1 MSRAGDDRQGS
12 AIRKGQEERRKS
24 ADDKTKERNV
34 EAASDLEPSDGVEID
49 KATTATEDGGEPQR
63 DNETTAGDAASGIG
77 GKVARARRVIVVPV
91 VLALLL
97 LVSGA
102 LAAWLFVTQYRP
114 DQQTD
119 AAAAKSAV
127 DAARD
132 GTVALLSY
140 KPDTLNQDF
149 AAAKSHLTGDFL
161 NYYDQFTREIVTPAA
176 KEKKLTTTA
185 QVVGAAASEM
195 HPNSAV
201 VLLFVNQ
208 ATVSKDRPD
217 PVMASSSVLVSL
229 TKVDGKWLITKFQP
243 V

>member
-1 MSRAGDDRQGS
+1 MT
-12 AIRKGQEERRKS
+12 
-24 ADDKTKERNV
+24 ADDKTEQNV
-34 EAASDLEPSDGVEID
+34 EGVSDLEPSDGVEID
-49 KATTATEDGGEPQR
+49 KNADAADEAQQNDDTTARDTTSGLDG
-63 DNETTAGDAASGIG
+63 T
-77 GKVARARRVIVVPV
+77 VARLQQVRIAPIILV
-91 VLALLL
+91 LLL

-102 LAAWLFVTQYRP
+102 LATWLYVRQYRP

-119 AAAAKSAV
+119 TAAAQTAV

-161 NYYDQFTREIVTPAA
+161 NYYDQFTKQIVTPAA
-176 KEKKLTTTA
+176 KEKALTTTA
-185 QVVGAAASEM
+185 QVVGAAASEI

-217 PVMASSSVLVSL
+217 PAMASSSVLVSL
-229 TKVDGKWLITKFQP
+229 TKVHGKWLITKFQP

>member
-1 MSRAGDDRQGS
+1 MST
-12 AIRKGQEERRKS
+12 
-24 ADDKTKERNV
+24 DDKTEQRNV
-34 EAASDLEPSDGVEID
+34 ESAPDLEPSDGVEID
-49 KATTATEDGGEPQR
+49 KTADDADEAHQDDDTTERGITSWI
-63 DNETTAGDAASGIG
+63 GD
-77 GKVARARRVIVVPV
+77 KVARCRHGKLAPV
-91 VLALLL
+91 VLVLLL

-102 LAAWLFVTQYRP
+102 LAAWLYVVQYRP
-114 DQQTD
+114 DEQTD
-119 AAAAKSAV
+119 AAAAQSAV

-161 NYYDQFTREIVTPAA
+161 NYYDQFTRQIVTPAA
-176 KEKKLTTTA
+176 KEKALTTTA
-185 QVVGAAASEM
+185 QVVGAAASEL

-217 PVMASSSVLVSL
+217 PAMASSSVLVSL
-229 TKVDGKWLITKFQP
+229 TKVHGKWLITKFQP
-243 V
+243 I

>member
-1 MSRAGDDRQGS
+1 MSPG
-12 AIRKGQEERRKS
+12 
-24 ADDKTKERNV
+24 DKTEQDV
-34 EAASDLEPSDGVEID
+34 EAAQDLEPSDGVEID
-49 KATTATEDGGEPQR
+49 KTAEVTDEARQDDDATKP
-63 DNETTAGDAASGIG
+63 
-77 GKVARARRVIVVPV
+77 RRPV
-91 VLALLL
+91 KLAPLVLVLLL

-102 LAAWLFVTQYRP
+102 LAAWVYVVKFRP
-114 DQQTD
+114 DVQTD
-119 AAAAKSAV
+119 AAATQGAI

-161 NYYDQFTREIVTPAA
+161 NYYDQFTKQVVTPAA
-176 KEKKLTTTA
+176 QEKKLTTTA

-217 PVMASSSVLVSL
+217 PAMASSSVLVSL
-229 TKVDGKWLITKFQP
+229 TKVHGKWLITKFQP
-243 V
+243 I